1 MKIVELEK
9 QIQSIRHSLQGI
21 YQQIKTNKSTFLPSP
36 DASVIGAGEYIQQ
49 EQYDVVVCGQ
59 FKKGKSSFI
68 NALLGEE
75 VLPVATEV
83 ATAQVF
89 RVINSDTEDYNLVFN
104 NGERMQIAKTDL
116 AKYGSQVEADL
127 MGKPAFKDKQIDYIE
142 VKHPIPFLPKSIA
155 LVDTPGFGALYAA
168 HEQITRN
175 YLKKAAAVI
184 FITDP
189 ENPITIVQKEFV
201 ESALKQTKQILFIL
215 TKMDNYNADYIRT
228 IVSENQRILAPLAP
242 LTATRQI
249 QFYPMSSKVLN
260 FATKMKNDKLVE
272 KSQFDVVKE
281 ALLKLIY
288 NTVGFDINV
297 RVFNTFNHY
306 YNRVKKALD
315 ELHTSASQPG
325 KAKELAEQKRQM
337 QQTFAAEW
345 GNSSTKQQEM
355 MAEIEEQIIGLRNYA
370 NDMLSTSHHIY
381 DNMLKRIESLDNN
394 KEADQLANSMSYELQ
409 QTYANYWKDLV
420 EDCQCNID
428 NILSKFNARLGAVD
442 AEGASVQIESYQ
454 PKKMGFAGHIS
465 NFRNGYMTG
474 SLVTGLGV
482 GAAIIAGTVF
492 AAPVVLLAGSVAAL
506 FGGIFAGFS
515 VGRENKLNQKKQEL
529 KAHLSN
535 CLQQAYSDIIRR
547 PTHGNLTELQNAER
561 ILREAGK
568 EAVALLYAQH
578 KENIDR
584 QVQLLD
590 EQLHADAE
598 TRQRKLQEI
607 ESAKQVWIP
616 VYNSLKSVKEQLV
629 NLEKSNE

>member
-1 MKIVELEK
+1 M
-9 QIQSIRHSLQGI
+9 
-21 YQQIKTNKSTFLPSP
+21 
-36 DASVIGAGEYIQQ
+36 
-49 EQYDVVVCGQ
+49 
-59 FKKGKSSFI
+59 
-68 NALLGEE
+68 LG
-75 VLPVATEV
+75 
-83 ATAQVF
+83 
-89 RVINSDTEDYNLVFN
+89 S
-104 NGERMQIAKTDL
+104 
-116 AKYGSQVEADL
+116 
-127 MGKPAFKDKQIDYIE
+127 PAFKDKQIDYIE

-175 YLKKAAAVI
+175 YLKRAAAVI

-189 ENPITIVQKEFV
+189 ENPVTTVQKEFV

-288 NTVGFDINV
+288 NTVGFEINV
-297 RVFNTFNHY
+297 QVFNTFNHY
-306 YNRVKKALD
+306 YNRINKALD

-325 KAKELAEQKRQM
+325 KAKELAEQKRKM
-337 QQTFAAEW
+337 QQDFAAEW
-345 GNSSTKQQEM
+345 GNSSAKQQEI
-355 MAEIEEQIIGLRNYA
+355 MAEIEEQIVGLRNYA
-370 NDMLSTSHHIY
+370 NDMLSTNHHIY
-381 DNMLKRIESLDNN
+381 DNMLKKIESLDSN

-409 QTYANYWKDLV
+409 QTYANHWKDLV
-420 EDCQCNID
+420 EDCQYNID

-442 AEGASVQIESYQ
+442 AEGASVHIESYQ
-454 PKKMGFAGHIS
+454 PKKTGFAGHMN
-465 NFRNGYMTG
+465 NFRNGYMTS
-474 SLVTGLGV
+474 SLIIGLGTGLAV
-482 GAAIIAGTVF
+482 TAGIVF
-492 AAPVVLLAGSVAAL
+492 AAPVALLAGIGASI
-506 FGGIFAGFS
+506 FGGVFAGFA

-568 EAVALLYAQH
+568 TAVASLYAQH
-578 KENIDR
+578 KDNIDR

-590 EQLHADAE
+590 GQLHADAE

-607 ESAKQVWIP
+607 EAAKQVWIP

-629 NLEKSNE
+629 ILEKSNE

>member
-9 QIQSIRHSLQGI
+9 HIQSIRLSLQGI
-21 YQQIKTNKSTFLPSP
+21 YQQIKTNKNTFLPSP

-272 KSQFDVVKE
+272 KRQFDVVKE

-345 GNSSTKQQEM
+345 GNSSIKQQEM

-428 NILSKFNARLGAVD
+428 NILSKFNARLGAVA

-568 EAVALLYAQH
+568 EAVASLYAQH

-607 ESAKQVWIP
+607 ETAKQVWIP

>member
-1 MKIVELEK
+1 MNVVELEK
-9 QIQSIRHSLQGI
+9 QVQSIRLSLQGI
-21 YQQIKTNKSTFLPSP
+21 YQQIKTHKSSFLPSP

-127 MGKPAFKDKQIDYIE
+127 LGSPAFKDKQIDYIE

-175 YLKKAAAVI
+175 YLKRAAAVI

-189 ENPITIVQKEFV
+189 ENPVTTMQKEFV

-288 NTVGFDINV
+288 NTVGFEINV
-297 RVFNTFNHY
+297 QVFNTFNHY
-306 YNRVKKALD
+306 YNRINKALD

-325 KAKELAEQKRQM
+325 KAKELAEQKRKM
-337 QQTFAAEW
+337 QQDFAAEW
-345 GNSSTKQQEM
+345 GNSSAKQQEI
-355 MAEIEEQIIGLRNYA
+355 MAEIEEQIVGLRNYA
-370 NDMLSTSHHIY
+370 NDMLSTNHHIY
-381 DNMLKRIESLDNN
+381 DNMLKKIESLDSN

-409 QTYANYWKDLV
+409 QTYANHWKDLV
-420 EDCQCNID
+420 EDCQYNID

-442 AEGASVQIESYQ
+442 AEGASVHIESYQ
-454 PKKMGFAGHIS
+454 PKKTGFAGHMN
-465 NFRNGYMTG
+465 NFRNGYMTS
-474 SLVTGLGV
+474 SLIIGLGTGLAV
-482 GAAIIAGTVF
+482 TAGIVF
-492 AAPVVLLAGSVAAL
+492 AAPVALLAGIGASI
-506 FGGIFAGFS
+506 FGGVFAGFA

-568 EAVALLYAQH
+568 TAVASLYAQH
-578 KENIDR
+578 KDNIDR

-590 EQLHADAE
+590 GQLHADAE

-607 ESAKQVWIP
+607 EAAKQVWKP

-629 NLEKSNE
+629 ILEKSNE

>member
-9 QIQSIRHSLQGI
+9 QIQSIRLSLQGI

-127 MGKPAFKDKQIDYIE
+127 MGSPAFKGKQIDYIE

-175 YLKKAAAVI
+175 YLKRAAAVI

-189 ENPITIVQKEFV
+189 ENPVTTVQKEFV

-242 LTATRQI
+242 LTAARQI

-297 RVFNTFNHY
+297 QVFNTFNHY

-345 GNSSTKQQEM
+345 GNSSTKQQGI

-482 GAAIIAGTVF
+482 GAAIITGTVF

-568 EAVALLYAQH
+568 EAVASLYAQH

-607 ESAKQVWIP
+607 ETAKQVWIP